1 MSSEMA
7 DSSSTL
13 DETFWGGQEVA
24 LDLAPTQVGLPL
36 PPSYPI
42 TNLEGHTAHRQVAAV
57 LQEGK
62 VFGHQGSSMYH
73 ALGSLCMVAQL
84 CMFASHVLQPRQPQ
98 VWRALVPP
106 GNPRV
111 QDSRGM
117 SACPCLSSPTSPAF
131 LLICPSNHPLI
142 AQSWLRPTHPA
153 PLFSTLLLILT
164 ALSNSLFLF
173 SFLRQGLI

>member
-1 MSSEMA
+1 MRHSGEGRRWHQTRRPPKWA
-7 DSSSTL
+7 FLYLPVTL
-13 DETFWGGQEVA
+13 
-24 LDLAPTQVGLPL
+24 
-36 PPSYPI
+36 I

-57 LQEGK
+57 LEEGK

-84 CMFASHVLQPRQPQ
+84 CMFASHVLQPCQPQ

-111 QDSRGM
+111 QGSRGV
-117 SACPCLSSPTSPAF
+117 SACPCLSSLTSPAF
-131 LLICPSNHPLI
+131 LLVCPFNHPLI
-142 AQSWLRPTHPA
+142 AQSWLRPTHPV

-164 ALSNSLFLF
+164 ALSNSLFF
-173 SFLRQGLI
+173 VSILRQGLI

>member
-24 LDLAPTQVGLPL
+24 SDPAPTQGGLPL

-57 LQEGK
+57 LEEGK
-62 VFGHQGSSMYH
+62 VFGHQGGSMYH

-84 CMFASHVLQPRQPQ
+84 CMFASHVLQPCQPQ

-111 QDSRGM
+111 HVSRGV
-117 SACPCLSSPTSPAF
+117 SACPCLSSPPLPAF
-131 LLICPSNHPLI
+131 LLVCPSNHPLLLSHGS
-142 AQSWLRPTHPA
+142 AHAPA
-153 PLFSTLLLILT
+153 PLFSTLLLTLT
-164 ALSNSLFLF
+164 ALSNSLLF
-173 SFLRQGLI
+173 CSLFPF